1 VHYTKKQKQ
10 PTKSMNME
18 LKKDLLKKERKSV
31 FRVILGILFFAISIF
46 WITDRIMDNL
56 IIRPFDWFYTGIF
69 TLNGL
74 VHTIEGFGFSIA
86 RLFGKAFV
94 LIDNEQISIKLGII
108 DKEQN
113 IYWKDI
119 KVIDYKLNKFHIENI
134 DNTSKTLDLSKLDYT
149 LKNKVKEIISGI
161 AKDKNIQTS
170 INDY

>member
-1 VHYTKKQKQ
+1 
-10 PTKSMNME
+10 MNME
-18 LKKDLLKKERKSV
+18 LKKDLLNKEKKSV

-56 IIRPFDWFYTGIF
+56 IIRAFDWFYTGIF
-69 TLNGL
+69 ALNGL

-108 DKEQN
+108 DKGQN

-119 KVIDYKLNKFHIENI
+119 KAIDYKLNKFHVENI
-134 DNTSKTLDLSKLDYT
+134 DNTSKILDLSKLDYT
-149 LKNKVKEIISGI
+149 LKNEVKEIISGI